1 MVLGRNKD
9 LSRQGSNFS
18 TDNHLLIKVEDADE
32 ILESRN
38 SWISPL
44 FDICWVCAVDR
55 FLLIAPGCPL
65 NSIGNL

>member
-32 ILESRN
+32 ILETHGYRHS
-38 SWISPL
+38 STFVGS
-44 FDICWVCAVDR
+44 V
-55 FLLIAPGCPL
+55 LLTV
-65 NSIGNL
+65 SF